1 MNSVKKRY
9 IMKGQFYKG
18 IAIPFMIFFILTG
31 GCEKEDFA
39 LPVGFSL
46 HFTIKN
52 EAILNGSITI
62 DEIGLG
68 LSMIDI
74 RGYREQGDDVF
85 LTRNI
90 DNGESF
96 IMTPT
101 TTNMS
106 ENLDIPQGN
115 YNPIVF
121 SLIFKPD
128 EYESDLTDDILD
140 WLEDLDEDDD
150 IQGLQESLGDIIEDY
165 LENLTPCIILK
176 GKFTYNNSTKH
187 IVIVVNDP
195 LTFQIHGKNRN
206 GGSEV
211 ILDKNYGNNGNM
223 QINPS
228 YWFSI
233 ITPSV
238 LNDAFI
244 GLIDDEEYIFLSKYV
259 NSQIYGAIF
268 NRMEESTILTINE

>member
-1 MNSVKKRY
+1 
-9 IMKGQFYKG
+9 MKSQFYKWSL
-18 IAIPFMIFFILTG
+18 IPFIIFFILIG

-39 LPVGFSL
+39 LPVGFKL
-46 HFTIKN
+46 NFTINN
-52 EAILNGSITI
+52 EAVLGGSVSI
-62 DEIGLG
+62 DEINLG
-68 LSMIDI
+68 LNSLDI

-85 LTRNI
+85 LTRNFV
-90 DNGESF
+90 NGEQF
-96 IMTPT
+96 KIIPG
-101 TTNMS
+101 TTNPV
-106 ENLDIPQGN
+106 EYLDIPQGN

-128 EYESDLTDDILD
+128 ADESEYIDDILE
-140 WLEDLDEDDD
+140 WLEDLKVDDD
-150 IQGLQESLGDIIEDY
+150 IQKLQESLGDIIEDY
-165 LENLTPCIILK
+165 LDNLTPCIILR
-176 GKFTYNNSTKH
+176 GKFNYNSSTKH

-211 ILDKNYGNNGNM
+211 ILDKNFGNSGNL

-228 YWFSI
+228 YWFSV
-233 ITPSV
+233 ITPYM

-259 NSQIYGAIF
+259 NSQIYKAVF

>member
-1 MNSVKKRY
+1 
-9 IMKGQFYKG
+9 MKSQFYKG
-18 IAIPFMIFFILTG
+18 ISIPFIIFFILIG

-85 LTRNI
+85 LTRKFE
-90 DNGESF
+90 NGENF
-96 IMTPT
+96 IIIPGTKYPT
-101 TTNMS
+101 ES
-106 ENLDIPQGN
+106 LDIPQGN
-115 YNPIVF
+115 YNPVVF

-128 EYESDLTDDILD
+128 EDEDDLTDDLID
-140 WLEDLDEDDD
+140 WLEDLKVGDD
-150 IQGLQESLGDIIEDY
+150 IEGLQESLGDIIEDY
-165 LENLTPCIILK
+165 MDNLTPCILFR
-176 GKFTYNNSTKH
+176 GKFTYNSSTKN
-187 IVIVVNDP
+187 IVVVVNDP
-195 LTFQIHGKNRN
+195 LTFQIHGQNRK

-211 ILDKNYGNNGNM
+211 ILDKNYGNNGNL
-223 QINPS
+223 QFNPS
-228 YWFSI
+228 YWFSV
-233 ITPSV
+233 ITPAMM
-238 LNDAFI
+238 NDAFI
-244 GLIDDEEYIFLSKYV
+244 GLIDDQEYIFLSKYV